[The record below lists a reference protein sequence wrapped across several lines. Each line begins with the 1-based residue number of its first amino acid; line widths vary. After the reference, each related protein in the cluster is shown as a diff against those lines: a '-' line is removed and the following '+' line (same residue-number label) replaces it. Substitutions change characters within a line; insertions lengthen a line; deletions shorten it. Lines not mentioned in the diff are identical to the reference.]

1 MSPFGLMLRD
11 LRLRHGLR
19 QADLA
24 HSMGYEQT
32 YWSALELGTKG
43 PPPRTFVEKLA
54 NTLGLDDETADTLM
68 QALDDSCRHMTL
80 PVGSPTELF
89 HVFSEFRRQA
99 ETLHP
104 VQLALIK
111 DALSLRH
118 ELKDRHCNF
127 DESPRIRRRHL
138 PSGRKAGDMT

>member
-43 PPPRTFVEKLA
+43 PPPRDFVEKLVR
-54 NTLGLDDETADTLM
+54 TLGLDDETADALL
-68 QALDDSCRHMTL
+68 QAIDDSCRHMTL
-80 PVGSPTELF
+80 PAGSPTPLF
-89 HVFSEFRRQA
+89 RVFSEFRRQA

-104 VQLALIK
+104 AQLALIEQ
-111 DALSLRH
+111 ALHLRK
-118 ELKDRHCNF
+118 ELKDCHSISDDR
-127 DESPRIRRRHL
+127 PRIRRRHP
-138 PSGRKAGDMT
+138 PSGGKEGEMT